1 MNLRHKR
8 VTTSTKNQLLKER
21 QRNLLSRNKGSSRCS
36 SLDFNPNEVPVDVA
50 LNYLASIMVELYMDE
65 LDDESNNPSI
75 NK

>member
-1 MNLRHKR
+1 M
-8 VTTSTKNQLLKER
+8 
-21 QRNLLSRNKGSSRCS
+21 SRNKGSSRCS